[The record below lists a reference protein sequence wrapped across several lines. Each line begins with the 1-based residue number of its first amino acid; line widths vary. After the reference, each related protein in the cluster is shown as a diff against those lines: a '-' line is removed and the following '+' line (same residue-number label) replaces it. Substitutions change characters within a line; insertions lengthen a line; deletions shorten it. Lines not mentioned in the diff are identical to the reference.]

1 MVDSLK
7 HWRWHVHFN
16 GYFRRHLGLAV
27 FLDGGPHILHIG
39 RQLKV
44 SGARNLRCRSLN
56 RDHRTALEQ
65 RNRLFKGVRFHP
77 RQKCHV
83 KKIKIL

>member
-7 HWRWHVHFN
+7 HGRWQVHFN
-16 GYFRRHLGLAV
+16 GYFRGHLGLAV

-39 RQLKV
+39 RQLQV
-44 SGARNLRCRSLN
+44 SGARNLWCRSLN

-65 RNRLFKGVRFHP
+65 RNRLFKCVRFYAW
-77 RQKCHV
+77 QKCHV
-83 KKIKIL
+83 KKSEIL